1 MLSSVTSNHE
11 TLTFPTDV
19 EGFGY
24 RFDENGELR
33 HIKTNERFEFEVT
46 PGNQY
51 YNQCHY
57 EALGEII
64 GEYIEEELVKKY
76 QFKKQIIPI
85 EAIEDETIP
94 KSRIYL
100 SENVADCQILLFL
113 IQGGGVV
120 RSGQWSR
127 KVIINDSLQL
137 GSMFP
142 YIERAKQLNWGIIIF
157 NPNEHF
163 GSYKDGDERKFG
175 KIPGSESHQSHCIY
189 VWENIVR
196 NMTAKHILIVGHSYG
211 GISVNAMLDDC
222 KDFKGRVC
230 AIALTDS
237 VHSYGMIPGS
247 SKKWFKNHTINWIKS
262 SSPTNEP
269 VNNNANQVF
278 GCECRSAGHRK
289 HEYTSGTAIE
299 PIFEYLKDS
308 LHKQKLQ
315 QEAKAENKGNEEE
328 KEEDKENLEQKNNL
342 IDDNKMEVEEVKVSI
357 DDDNNK
363 VDYNKIEHTNIEDGD
378 IDDVDNNVNV
388 ENDKKIDDVDKN
400 VIVENSKK
408 IDDVDKNVIVENSKK
423 IDDVDKNVVAEKI
436 EDDDSRKIKFQN

>member
-11 TLTFPTDV
+11 TLTFPTEV

-33 HIKTNERFEFEVT
+33 HIETNERFEFEVT

-222 KDFKGRVC
+222 KDFKSRVC

-237 VHSYGMIPGS
+237 VHSYGMIPSS

-262 SSPTNEP
+262 SLPTNEP

-278 GCECRSAGHRK
+278 GCECRSA
-289 HEYTSGTAIE
+289 
-299 PIFEYLKDS
+299 
-308 LHKQKLQ
+308 
-315 QEAKAENKGNEEE
+315 
-328 KEEDKENLEQKNNL
+328 
-342 IDDNKMEVEEVKVSI
+342 EVKVLI

-363 VDYNKIEHTNIEDGD
+363 VDYNKIEHTNIEGGD
-378 IDDVDNNVNV
+378 IDDDDNNVNV
-388 ENDKKIDDVDKN
+388 END
-400 VIVENSKK
+400 KK

-436 EDDDSRKIKFQN
+436 EDDDSRKN

>member
-11 TLTFPTDV
+11 TLTFPTEV

-33 HIKTNERFEFEVT
+33 HIETNERFEFEVT

-113 IQGGGVV
+113 IQGGGV
-120 RSGQWSR
+120 
-127 KVIINDSLQL
+127 L

-222 KDFKGRVC
+222 KDFKSRVC

-237 VHSYGMIPGS
+237 VHSYGMIPSS

-262 SSPTNEP
+262 SLPTNEP

-342 IDDNKMEVEEVKVSI
+342 IDDNKMEVEAEKDEKGNIVDNQAVITTTKIEEVKVLI

-363 VDYNKIEHTNIEDGD
+363 VDYNKIEHTNIEGGD
-378 IDDVDNNVNV
+378 IDDDDNNVNV
-388 ENDKKIDDVDKN
+388 END
-400 VIVENSKK
+400 KK

-436 EDDDSRKIKFQN
+436 EDDDSRKN